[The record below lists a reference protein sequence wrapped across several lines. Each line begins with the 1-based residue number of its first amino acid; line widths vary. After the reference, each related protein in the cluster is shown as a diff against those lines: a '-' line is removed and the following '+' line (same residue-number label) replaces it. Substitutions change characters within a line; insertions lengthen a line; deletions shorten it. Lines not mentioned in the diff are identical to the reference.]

1 MKCGL
6 SRVQSEKVYPAPVSN
21 ASKARLAKLLPAGRP
36 LKRPPRLGTGR
47 RSRAM
52 RLLVVGSLFVV
63 AGLCEI
69 GGG

>member
-1 MKCGL
+1 
-6 SRVQSEKVYPAPVSN
+6 
-21 ASKARLAKLLPAGRP
+21 

-63 AGLCEI
+63 AELCEI